1 MSNEQPPNDDEQAA
15 EYQRADA
22 SRFPTTPAG
31 QEAAIE
37 GALTAGTFE
46 QIADE
51 LNRRRVPVSRP
62 TAALMTDM
70 VELFGKYERETAAAR
85 AAQGDTNPYDLAPYE
100 DVHGVTNEY
109 DAARASDDPRALDVF
124 LDNLAE
130 DFHLDDV
137 RALRTA
143 SAAVQAAM
151 GRIALA
157 AREKG
162 MSPDRIGAE
171 TGYTA
176 SRITQFIREEKQRRA
191 ANSLIQ
197 YTWRIDI
204 QDLDGTWLDDEFGD
218 NAAAPADLPRL
229 AEDLLTATGAHDKRA
244 RIFVWTAG
252 ESAYAEADAVY
263 TAERDPQ

>member
-1 MSNEQPPNDDEQAA
+1 MSNEQPPRDDEQDAPRGAA
-15 EYQRADA
+15 PEKA
-22 SRFPTTPAG
+22 SDRL
-31 QEAAIE
+31 AAQMLGLIN
-37 GALTAGTFE
+37 
-46 QIADE
+46 Q
-51 LNRRRVPVSRP
+51 
-62 TAALMTDM
+62 
-70 VELFGKYERETAAAR
+70 YERERAAAR

-109 DAARASDDPRALDVF
+109 EAARASKDPGALDQF

-143 SAAVQAAM
+143 TTAVQAAM

-162 MSPDRIGAE
+162 MSPDAIAAE

-191 ANSLIQ
+191 A
-197 YTWRIDI
+197 
-204 QDLDGTWLDDEFGD
+204 GD
-218 NAAAPADLPRL
+218 
-229 AEDLLTATGAHDKRA
+229 
-244 RIFVWTAG
+244 
-252 ESAYAEADAVY
+252 
-263 TAERDPQ
+263 Q